1 MKSKATLAA
10 GITLLLAGII
20 AAYLTT
26 RDPKAGSEQTNAPA
40 PTKGADAKNTESG
53 GDAKPA
59 QGSASRSSRNRDEM
73 KYKDLVEKY
82 GESRT
87 KLAAAVSGNV
97 VAVLEDVIDIGEKAL
112 TGPQNSPFGS
122 RNGLRMALGGVGNQ
136 LNLTDEQQ
144 EKATAAYQ
152 AFQRRELDKSKAA
165 IGKLKQDPSTLMRL
179 MLASDASSKGDITD
193 EEYQQLQTD
202 SAKDLA
208 GIVNPLEEKNFRG
221 GKPLRD
227 ETFVS
232 ELKATLDPTQA
243 QTLDAELAKQAAEPA
258 PNPNE
263 GNISTIPKMGLE
275 KLDQTMT
282 SVRKMTVGFKSL
294 IEGMGGLQDLR
305 PPAEPDKGG
314 E

>member
-26 RDPKAGSEQTNAPA
+26 RDPKAGSGQSSTPA
-40 PTKGADAKNTESG
+40 PTSGADAQKPGSG
-53 GDAKPA
+53 EDAKPA
-59 QGSASRSSRNRDEM
+59 QGSASRTRNRDEM
-73 KYKDLVEKY
+73 KHKDLVEKY

-112 TGPQNSPFGS
+112 TGPQNGPFGS

-136 LNLTDEQQ
+136 LNLTEEQQ
-144 EKATAAYQ
+144 AKATAAYQ

-165 IGKLKQDPSTLMRL
+165 IGKLKQDPSSLMRL

-202 SAKDLA
+202 SAKDLT

-227 ETFVS
+227 EAFVS

-275 KLDQTMT
+275 KLDQTIT